1 MKLKKIFSYSLA
13 LAFLGLSASCSND
26 EPGRDNG
33 SGSNADS
40 YIRVQIANTLSV
52 TRADGYDAGTEGERK
67 ISDIAF
73 YFFYE
78 DGTPF
83 KMENN
88 NINGTLSPSNMV
100 SPKLDLPTS
109 VNGKIEATLVLG
121 KAINEGWKGTV
132 PSKMVAVANL
142 GKASE
147 IYNQLTNISLS
158 EFHRLTRAAKTSIPK
173 SGEFVM
179 SSSTYQ
185 DKDGNTIY
193 WSDIKFENIGTT
205 PEAAI
210 ACPVN
215 VHIERLAAK
224 FTVTLDPKADKVK
237 DDLFIVATR
246 PLLDADGNQTSKTF
260 YAKISGWDLNGTPT
274 SAFISKNIDAADVPF
289 DNWNISAAFRSCW
302 AQVPAANGLAN
313 GLNTKFKWASLKN
326 QIGEFDYCYENTLQP
341 YVEKVQDASSKAVKV
356 LLRAHITDE
365 AGTPLDLISW
375 AGTLYKTDDFKTMV
389 ARMVQGDEGKPGLVT
404 FQRDSK
410 DKMHVVSTYY
420 NDEKINTFDNVRHWE
435 QGVCYYIVNVRH
447 TTDEDGKN
455 VFGVVRNHYYKVSVN
470 SIAGLGTP
478 GGTDDH
484 DKPENPDP
492 ELESFVAAT
501 VDILDWHVVDYSVD
515 VES

>member
-1 MKLKKIFSYSLA
+1 MKLKKIFSYSFA
-13 LAFLGLSASCSND
+13 LAFLGLSASCSSD
-26 EPGRDNG
+26 EPGMDNG
-33 SGSNADS
+33 GSSTADS
-40 YIRVQIANTLSV
+40 YIRVQIANTLST
-52 TRADGYDAGTEGERK
+52 TRAGSFDAGTEGERK

-78 DGTPF
+78 DGSPF

-100 SPKLDLPTS
+100 SPNLDLSTS
-109 VNGKIEATLVLG
+109 VNGKIGATLVLG

-142 GKASE
+142 GKSSE
-147 IYNQLTNISLS
+147 IYSQLTNITLS
-158 EFHRLTRAAKTSIPK
+158 ELHNLTRAAKTSIPK
-173 SGEFVM
+173 GGEFVM

-185 DKDGNTIY
+185 DALGNTVY
-193 WSDIKFENIGTT
+193 WSDIKIENIGST

-224 FTVTLDPKADKVK
+224 FTVTLDPRADKVK

-246 PLLDADGNQTSKTF
+246 PLIDANGNQQTKTF

-274 SAFISKNIDAADVPF
+274 SAFISKNIDANDVPF
-289 DNWNISAAFRSCW
+289 SDWNIPSAFRSCW
-302 AQVPAANGLAN
+302 AKVPASNALVN
-313 GLNTKFKWASLKN
+313 GLNTKFNWESLKN
-326 QIGEFDYCYENTLQP
+326 TIGGVDYCYENTLQP
-341 YVEKVQDASSKAVKV
+341 YIEKVQDASSKAVKV
-356 LLRAHITDE
+356 LLRAQITDE
-365 AGTPLDLISW
+365 TGAPLDLVSW
-375 AGTLYKTDDFKTMV
+375 AGTLYKKDDFKAMV
-389 ARMVQGDEGKPGLVT
+389 ARLAHGEDGNPGLVT
-404 FQRDSK
+404 FQRDNK

-420 NDEKINTFDNVRHWE
+420 NDEKIDAFDNVRVWD

-447 TTDEDGKN
+447 TTDSDGKN
-455 VFGVVRNHYYKVSVN
+455 VYGVVRNHHYKVSVN

-478 GGTDDH
+478 GGPGDH
-484 DKPENPDP
+484 DRPENPDP